1 VDDYQGAGDKSGMG
15 IVSGTLMIERSKR
28 LDYDLAPLLS
38 SLPNVSRMVTRRW
51 NEGSMRALLMR
62 NLLFL
67 LVGRVGLEPTT
78 Y

>member
-51 NEGSMRALLMR
+51 NKDIVRALLTCKA
-62 NLLFL
+62 LFL
-67 LVGRVGLEPTT
+67 LVGRVGFEPTT

>member
-1 VDDYQGAGDKSGMG
+1 MG